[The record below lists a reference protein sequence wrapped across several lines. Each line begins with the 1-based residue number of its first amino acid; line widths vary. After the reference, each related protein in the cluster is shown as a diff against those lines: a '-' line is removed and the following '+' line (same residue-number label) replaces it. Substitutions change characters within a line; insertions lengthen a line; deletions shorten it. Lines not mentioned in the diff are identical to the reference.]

1 MLTERMR
8 KVELHILHRDID
20 RVLEYLGTGGYMQID
35 PTSLRAT
42 ESDREGRPRIVE
54 TAGEE
59 DEEQHLQAEQADL
72 ARRLESMRQ
81 FFLGEAHGEKPA
93 AVCVAGRAEI
103 IAAEQIC
110 AKGEAVVQ
118 AHQEVEQRVRG
129 LRSTLDEISA
139 FARLEMPFNEIEN
152 LTFLTLRFGFLS
164 EEKCR
169 LVESKTGGRVV
180 IVSLGDARVVAAA
193 SKKGRFAMD
202 GELKGAGFQET
213 PVPSIDGVPSEV
225 VRGLTLDLGESEK
238 RLAQVEQDRSSFAAA
253 RADELLRLCAAFSI
267 AAQINEVKRGLSTT
281 KTVYRLSGWIPQSMV
296 AGAIQDLEER
306 TNSRIAIRI
315 YSPGELSSV
324 RSGAEKVPVRL
335 KHSGLVRSFERMVF
349 SYGAPLYGTID
360 PTPLVAFLFIL
371 LFAIMF
377 GDVGQ
382 GLIGVLAGIV
392 FMKGRRLIGEDR
404 WQRWHRFGPIFVAV
418 GIASA
423 VSGVLYGSVFSSESL
438 LVPATRAVT
447 GALFGSPRDRIV
459 SLMPEGGLD
468 RIFIFFGFTL
478 ALGIVINSIGLLIN
492 IYNQFRLRRY
502 HQALLTKTGLAGAA
516 FFWYA
521 ISIGIRVL
529 VGGRFSSVDLV
540 ILLVPLLLLF
550 WAEAIYRFAAHE
562 RPVFPDGALSFI
574 VQGFVEIL
582 ESVSYYLSNSLSF
595 LRVAA
600 FALSHTVL
608 SLIVFKIV
616 ELLHGSNGAPVLQ
629 AIVIII
635 GNLLIIFLE
644 GLIVSIQVIRLQYYE
659 FFSKF
664 FTETGVEFHPFVLRS
679 DV

>member
-35 PTSLRAT
+35 PTSLRAD
-42 ESDREGRPRIVE
+42 ESAREGRLHAAEHVP
-54 TAGEE
+54 E
-59 DEEQHLQAEQADL
+59 DEEEQHLQAEQADL
-72 ARRLESMRQ
+72 ARRLQTIRQ
-81 FFLGEAHGEKPA
+81 FFLGEAHGDA
-93 AVCVAGRAEI
+93 ASTVRVAGRAEVI
-103 IAAEQIC
+103 EAEHIC
-110 AKGEAVVQ
+110 AKGEVIMMAY
-118 AHQEVEQRVRG
+118 QEVEQRLRG
-129 LRSTLDEISA
+129 LRSTLEEISA

-152 LTFLTLRFGFLS
+152 LTFLTLRFGTLS

-169 LVESKTGGRVV
+169 LVESKTSGRVV
-180 IVSLGDARVVAAA
+180 MVPLGDDRVLAAA
-193 SKKGRFAMD
+193 SRKGRFAMD
-202 GELKGAGFQET
+202 SELKTAGFQES
-213 PVPSIDGVPSEV
+213 PVPSIEGVPREV
-225 VRGLTLDLGESEK
+225 VRGLTLDIRDSQK
-238 RLAQVEQDRSSFAAA
+238 RLAQMEQERVAFAEGNAA
-253 RADELLRLCAAFSI
+253 ELARLCAAFSI
-267 AAQINEVKRGLSTT
+267 AGQINEVKRGLSTT
-281 KTVYRLSGWIPQSMV
+281 RTVYRLSGWIPQSMV
-296 AGAIQDLEER
+296 SLAIGDLEER
-306 TNSRIAIRI
+306 TESRIAIRL
-315 YSPGELSSV
+315 YSPGELPSV

-335 KHSGLVRSFERMVF
+335 KHSGLVHSFERMVF

-392 FMKGRRLIGEDR
+392 FMKGRKLIGEDR
-404 WQRWHRFGPIFVAV
+404 WRRWHRFGPIFVAV

-423 VSGVLYGSVFSSESL
+423 VSGLLYGSVFSSETL

-447 GALFGSPRDRIV
+447 GALFGTPTDRIV

-468 RIFIFFGFTL
+468 RIFVFFGFTL

-502 HQALLTKTGLAGAA
+502 YQAVLTKTGLAGAA

-529 VGGRFSSVDLV
+529 AGGGFTSVDLF
-540 ILLVPLLLLF
+540 ILFAPLVLLF
-550 WAEAIYRFAAHE
+550 WAEAIYRLVAHE
-562 RPVFPDGALSFI
+562 RPVFPDGVLSFV

>member
-20 RVLEYLGTGGYMQID
+20 QVLEYLGIAGYMQID
-35 PTSLRAT
+35 PTSLRANET
-42 ESDREGRPRIVE
+42 EKGGRPRPAE
-54 TAGEE
+54 KAAEE
-59 DEEQHLQAEQADL
+59 GEEQHLQAEQADL
-72 ARRLESMRQ
+72 SRRLEAIRQ
-81 FFLGEAHGEKPA
+81 FFMGESHGGSSS
-93 AVCVAGRAEI
+93 AVRVAGRAELI
-103 IAAEQIC
+103 EAQHMC
-110 AKGEAVVQ
+110 AKGELIVNAY
-118 AHQEVEQRVRG
+118 QEIEQRIRG
-129 LRSTLDEISA
+129 LRSTLEELSA

-152 LTFLTLRFGFLS
+152 LTFLTLRFGILP

-169 LVESKTGGRVV
+169 LVESKTSGRVV
-180 IVSLGDARVVAAA
+180 IVPLGDGRVFVAA
-193 SKKGRFAMD
+193 SRKGRFAMD
-202 GELKGAGFQET
+202 SELKAVGFQES
-213 PVPSIDGVPSEV
+213 PVPSIEGVPREV
-225 VRGLTLDLGESEK
+225 VRGLTLDLRESEK
-238 RLAQVEQDRSSFAAA
+238 KLANVEQERTAFAQENAP
-253 RADELLRLCAAFSI
+253 ELSRLCAAFSV
-267 AAQINEVKRGLSTT
+267 AGQINEVKRGLSTT

-296 AGAIQDLEER
+296 STAIHDLEER
-306 TNSRIAIRI
+306 TDSRIAIRL
-315 YSPGELSSV
+315 YSPGELPSV

-335 KHSGLVRSFERMVF
+335 KHSGLVHSFERMVF

-392 FMKGRRLIGEDR
+392 FIKGRRLIGEER
-404 WQRWHRFGPIFVAV
+404 WRRWHGFGPIFIAV

-423 VSGVLYGSVFSSESL
+423 ISGMLYGSVFSSETL

-447 GALFGSPRDRIV
+447 AALFGTPRDRII

-468 RIFIFFGFTL
+468 RIFVFFGFTL

-502 HQALLTKTGLAGAA
+502 YQALLTKTGLAGAA

-521 ISIGIRVL
+521 ISIGIRIFL
-529 VGGRFSSVDLV
+529 GGSFSSVDL
-540 ILLVPLLLLF
+540 LVLSTPLVLLF
-550 WAEAIYRFAAHE
+550 WAEAIYRFVAHE
-562 RPVFPDGALSFI
+562 RPVFPDGVLSFV

-616 ELLHGSNGAPVLQ
+616 ELLHGSNGAPFFQ